1 MVELSVGD
9 EVKISMPRGKNLR
22 GVPGVH
28 MMFTTSP
35 EAKFDGGTGVVTEIN
50 PRGPQGIPL
59 FLVVSRELAG
69 PDRGSSR
76 GHRGTGTHRCRAAQP
91 GGNQDVVAAPAGN
104 SDSAG
109 SLGPTVAEVLA

>member
-50 PRGPQGIPL
+50 PRGVQGIPL
-59 FLVVSRELAG
+59 FLVDFRNHENPWIPWQAQWFRENWLV
-69 PDRGSSR
+69 PTE
-76 GHRGTGTHRCRAAQP
+76 GHPEVTEEPER
-91 GGNQDVVAAPAGN
+91 
-104 SDSAG
+104 
-109 SLGPTVAEVLA
+109 TVAEPPSPEATRT

>member
-1 MVELSVGD
+1 MVEITVGD

-35 EAKFDGGTGVVTEIN
+35 EAKFDGGTGVVTKIN

-59 FLVVSRELAG
+59 FLVDFRNHENPWIPWQAQWFRENWLTETGNRPEVHEESERAAAAP
-69 PDRGSSR
+69 PDRSTTSS
-76 GHRGTGTHRCRAAQP
+76 
-91 GGNQDVVAAPAGN
+91 
-104 SDSAG
+104 
-109 SLGPTVAEVLA
+109 